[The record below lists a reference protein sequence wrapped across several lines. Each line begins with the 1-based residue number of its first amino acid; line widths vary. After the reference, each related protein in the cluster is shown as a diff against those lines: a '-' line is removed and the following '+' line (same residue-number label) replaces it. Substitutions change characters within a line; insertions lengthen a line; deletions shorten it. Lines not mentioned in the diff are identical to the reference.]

1 MLGMWS
7 SFFWNMS
14 TIILRIIYKHIYSNC
29 SWLTGGDRQHPYR
42 TIILFFIVKYVPG
55 MVTSICVLIMLSNPF
70 VSFWFLLGS
79 LILAMKNKP
88 LQIMRFL
95 VQYFVERKAREREG
109 IW

>member
-1 MLGMWS
+1 M
-7 SFFWNMS
+7 
-14 TIILRIIYKHIYSNC
+14 
-29 SWLTGGDRQHPYR
+29 
-42 TIILFFIVKYVPG
+42 FFIVKYVPG

>member
-1 MLGMWS
+1 
-7 SFFWNMS
+7 
-14 TIILRIIYKHIYSNC
+14 
-29 SWLTGGDRQHPYR
+29 
-42 TIILFFIVKYVPG
+42 

-79 LILAMKNKP
+79 LILGMKNKP

-95 VQYFVERKAREREG
+95 VQYYVERKAREREG